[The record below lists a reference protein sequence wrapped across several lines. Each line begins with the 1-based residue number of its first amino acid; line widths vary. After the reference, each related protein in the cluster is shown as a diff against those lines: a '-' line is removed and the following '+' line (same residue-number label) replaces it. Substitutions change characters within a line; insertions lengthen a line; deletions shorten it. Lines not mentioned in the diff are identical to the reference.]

1 MHCMHASSDTC
12 ICTHAH
18 ACALTLSTPP
28 PNSHTKKNIRAR
40 TQVHTH
46 THTHTPLTCTDARC
60 ILKAKL
66 GIFRNIVAGFHAE
79 EKQVVIDL
87 CKRLGVRY
95 HGDLVCGTTTHLV
108 CKSVLG
114 AVNTAKYLK
123 AMEWGVQ
130 VGR

>member
-1 MHCMHASSDTC
+1 MYACKLRYMHMHTCARLCTHTFNPPPKLTHQKKHTCTHASS
-12 ICTHAH
+12 
-18 ACALTLSTPP
+18 
-28 PNSHTKKNIRAR
+28 
-40 TQVHTH
+40 H